1 MDIQL
6 EKDGKQVSYKT
17 GTALYILLT
26 YIPLIGWF
34 IMLFLTIV
42 RKQFKGIILNQLLLS
57 VIFSFVLSLV
67 RLVFGAGTIFGI
79 ASSVLSIFVLIVFVI
94 YVLNAN
100 YYSIKARLDEGY
112 TVVNGDDEAVKL
124 AVQRAVNIKLPF
136 WQILSF

>member
-67 RLVFGAGTIFGI
+67 RLVFGAGAIFGI